1 MEQPPTMKRLKLFAY
16 LLLITALQSCYY
28 DNEEDLYP
36 ENAECDTNNVTY
48 TTTIAPLMEA
58 NCNSCHNTNTP
69 NAGVITNN
77 YTDLK
82 VVADNGQLWGA
93 VNHEQGYSPMPKN
106 QAKLLKCDLAKIE
119 AWLNAG
125 APDN

>member
-1 MEQPPTMKRLKLFAY
+1 MKMKYFLAGVFLVF
-16 LLLITALQSCYY
+16 LLPSCYY

-36 ENAECDTNNVTY
+36 DAGQCDTTNVTY
-48 TTTIAPLMEA
+48 TTAIAPVMEA
-58 NCNSCHNTNTP
+58 NCNSCHNAVTA
-69 NAGVITNN
+69 NAGVITDN

-106 QAKLLKCDLAKIE
+106 QAQLPDCELSKIRI
-119 AWLNAG
+119 WLDEG